1 MSAGLEAGHESGRD
15 VGRDVGRDADRDAIG
30 NARTLKF
37 ITPAGDGWTVAPH
50 DEPITPRAGLVL
62 SLAQWLEL
70 RAQWPQQ
77 FAVGVALPNDAEL
90 APIVAD
96 LPRLALIVLD
106 FPKWTD
112 GRAYS
117 QARVLRVRHR
127 FAGELRAGGQV
138 IADMAAQLFRT
149 GFDAVALREGEST
162 EVAQRMLSRFSAFYQ
177 ADIRQPL
184 ARFARPTPEQTCGE
198 FLPAASG
205 TA

>member
-1 MSAGLEAGHESGRD
+1 MSASLEAI
-15 VGRDVGRDADRDAIG
+15 RDAGAGRSGD
-30 NARTLKF
+30 ARTLRF
-37 ITPAGDGWTVAPH
+37 ITPADDGWTIAPQ
-50 DEPITPRAGLVL
+50 DEPVTPRAGLVL
-62 SLAQWLEL
+62 SMAQWLEL

-77 FAVGVALPNDAEL
+77 LAVGVALPNDAEL

-96 LPRLALIVLD
+96 LPRLSLIVLD

-127 FAGELRAGGQV
+127 FAGELRASGQV
-138 IADMAAQLFRT
+138 IADMAAQLYRT